1 MKIDTL
7 EKNSIRHTGEVVAV
21 AHNKVK
27 VRIDSAADC
36 GSCPASA
43 LCKGVGS
50 DTANELTIPVAGAS
64 SFNINDKVEIIGSER
79 LHRRAIWLCTFLPC
93 LAVIAVMVAVYLV
106 SFNELWAALAGM
118 FTVAI
123 FCLLL
128 YIFRNKIEREFSF
141 NINHL
146 HTNKL

>member
-64 SFNINDKVEIIGSER
+64 SFNINDKVEII
-79 LHRRAIWLCTFLPC
+79 CTFLPC